1 MKEVKNIIFDMGRV
15 LLKFDPYV
23 SLDTYCDN
31 QQDKE
36 ILYKELFEGPEWIMG
51 DEGKITN
58 GQRYELVKERVPER
72 LHRAL
77 KLVVENWVMCM
88 EPVEGAQDFYKLVKE
103 NGFKTYVLSNACN
116 RFYGYFPRFY
126 DLNSFQ
132 GVVVS
137 SDVKMIK
144 PNPAIYEYILK
155 TYDLKPEECL
165 FIDDVEANVEAAKK
179 AGIKG
184 FLFKNNYEE
193 LKESL
198 VRLPRIGFPKKRE
211 PI

>member
-23 SLDTYCDN
+23 SLDTYCETPD
-31 QQDKE
+31 DKNL
-36 ILYKELFEGPEWIMG
+36 LYKELFEGPEWIMG

-58 GQRYELVKERVPER
+58 GQRYELVKERVPKR

-88 EPVEGAQDFYKLVKE
+88 EPVDGALDFYKLVKE
-103 NGFKTYVLSNACN
+103 KGYQTFVLSNACN

-126 DLNSFQ
+126 DLDSFE

-155 TYDLKPEECL
+155 TYALNPAECL
-165 FIDDVEANVEAAKK
+165 FIDDVEANIEAARA

-184 FLFKNNYEE
+184 FVFKNNYDE
-193 LKESL
+193 LKKAL
-198 VRLPRIGFPKKRE
+198 GI
-211 PI
+211 

>member
-1 MKEVKNIIFDMGRV
+1 MQKIKNIIFDMGRV
-15 LLKFDPYV
+15 LLKFDPQV
-23 SLDTYCDN
+23 SLDIYCETSE
-31 QQDKE
+31 DKE
-36 ILYKELFEGPEWIMG
+36 LLYKELFEGPEWIMG
-51 DEGKITN
+51 DEGTITN

-77 KLVVENWVMCM
+77 KLIVENWVMCM
-88 EPVEGAQDFYKLVKE
+88 EPVEGALDFYKLVKE
-103 NGFKTYVLSNACN
+103 KGYQTFVLSNACN

-126 DLNSFQ
+126 ELDSFQ

-155 TYDLKPEECL
+155 TYNLKPEECL
-165 FIDDVEANVEAAKK
+165 FIDDVEVNVEAAKA

-184 FLFKNNYEE
+184 FVFRNNYEE
-193 LKESL
+193 LKEL
-198 VRLPRIGFPKKRE
+198 LGI
-211 PI
+211 

>member
-23 SLDTYCDN
+23 SLNAYCEKEE
-31 QQDKE
+31 DKAL
-36 ILYKELFEGPEWIMG
+36 IYKELFEGPEWIMG

-58 GQRYELVKERVPER
+58 GQRYEFVKERVPEV
-72 LHRAL
+72 LHRTL
-77 KLVVENWVMCM
+77 KLVVENWDMCM
-88 EPVEGAQDFYKLVKE
+88 EPVENAQEFYGFVKE
-103 NGFKTYVLSNACN
+103 KGYHTFVLSNACN
-116 RFYGYFPRFY
+116 RFYNYFPKHY
-126 DLNSFQ
+126 DLESFD

-155 TYDLKPEECL
+155 KYNLKPEECL
-165 FIDDVEANVEAAKK
+165 FIDDVKANVEAAE
-179 AGIKG
+179 AVGIKG

-193 LKESL
+193 LKEFFL
-198 VRLPRIGFPKKRE
+198 
-211 PI
+211 